1 MDDRGALRANCRSLG
16 AMRRLGAA
24 LKVRRSRP
32 DKALLSVVIPAYN
45 VEHYLADCLE
55 SLLGQSYLNFEAIVV
70 DDGSTDHTAAI
81 AERYAAEDR
90 RLRVVRQPNGGL
102 GAARNRGVAEARG
115 DYLAF
120 LDSDDLLVPSAYV
133 TMMSTIT
140 RTGSDMVVGTLT
152 RERDGREQ
160 TTRLMR
166 QNHAIRRERVSL
178 SDMPLML
185 ADVFA
190 VNKIFRRRF
199 WESAGLSFPCGIR
212 YEDQPTLTRAF
223 VAAKRFDVIPET
235 VYVWRTREDGSS
247 ITQRRHELSDLVDRI
262 ASKKMSTELVRR
274 TGASNLQDVWFKDV
288 LPVDMWEY
296 FRAAT
301 SSDDDYWVALR
312 TALASFWPG
321 DAVPF
326 EQTRTP
332 AQQRLMGWLVDHD
345 RRDDLQRL
353 IGFIDGHRGGE
364 FRLRVDGG
372 SVVAAVAQGGSD
384 EPARSVFAVGD
395 HERAWSG

>member
-1 MDDRGALRANCRSLG
+1 
-16 AMRRLGAA
+16 MRRLGAGFSFG
-24 LKVRRSRP
+24 RSRHDP
-32 DKALLSVVIPAYN
+32 ALLSVVIPAYN
-45 VEHYLADCLE
+45 VERYLADCLE
-55 SLLGQSYLNFEAIVV
+55 SLLGQSYLHFEAIVV
-70 DDGSTDHTAAI
+70 DDGSIDHTAAI

-115 DYLAF
+115 AYLTF
-120 LDSDDLLVPSAYV
+120 LDSDDFLVPGAYA

-152 RERDGREQ
+152 RERQGHE
-160 TTRLMR
+160 TITRLMR
-166 QNHAIRRERVSL
+166 QNHSTRRERVSL

-190 VNKIFRRRF
+190 VNKVFRRRF
-199 WESAGLSFPCGIR
+199 WDNAGLSFPCGIR

-223 VAAKRFDVIPET
+223 VAAKHFDVIPEN
-235 VYVWRTREDGSS
+235 VYVWRMRDDGSS
-247 ITQRRHELSDLVDRI
+247 ITQRRHEMSDLVDRI
-262 ASKKMSTELVRR
+262 ASKRMSTDLVCR
-274 TGASNLQDVWFKDV
+274 TGETTLQDVWFKDV

-301 SSDDDYWVALR
+301 SSDDDYWIALR
-312 TALASFWPG
+312 TALASFWSG
-321 DAVPF
+321 DTVPF

-345 RRDDLQRL
+345 RRDDLERL
-353 IGFIDGHRGGE
+353 IGFIDGHRGE
-364 FRLRVDGG
+364 FRLRVDDGN
-372 SVVAAVAQGGSD
+372 VVAAVGPGGSD

-395 HERAWSG
+395 HERPWSR